1 MLEDYTK
8 VVIQHEDDG
17 SGERYWICP
26 VCGEVNYLCLADEPG
41 MTDNCL
47 ICDETV
53 LLMEG

>member
-8 VVIQHEDDG
+8 VVIQHEDNG

-26 VCGEVNYLCLADEPG
+26 VCGEINYLCLADEPG
-41 MTDNCL
+41 MTDDCL

-53 LLMEG
+53 LLMEE